1 MERFKYVLTHKVIVH
16 LPAFRMMLFSMVLY
30 FSLFHRSLLVFEF
43 VTVFLTFNA
52 ITFVLVLFT
61 LLSCAC
67 YILNWCIN
75 VKLGDTVV
83 LSLVFVLP
91 YIYPSFLKVNITTSL
106 IRYIPMSLVLC
117 MYILSSSESG
127 FFFK

>member
-1 MERFKYVLTHKVIVH
+1 
-16 LPAFRMMLFSMVLY
+16 MMLFSMVLY

-43 VTVFLTFNA
+43 VTAFLTFNA

-91 YIYPSFLKVNITTSL
+91 YTYPSFLKVNITTSL

-127 FFFK
+127 FF

>member
-43 VTVFLTFNA
+43 VTAFLTFNA

-91 YIYPSFLKVNITTSL
+91 YTYPSFLKVNITTSL

-117 MYILSSSESG
+117 MYILSSSEPG
-127 FFFK
+127 FF

>member
-30 FSLFHRSLLVFEF
+30 FSFFHRSLLVFEF
-43 VTVFLTFNA
+43 VTAFLTFNA

-106 IRYIPMSLVLC
+106 ITCRYIPMSLVLC

-127 FFFK
+127 FF

>member
-1 MERFKYVLTHKVIVH
+1 
-16 LPAFRMMLFSMVLY
+16 MMLFSMVLY

-43 VTVFLTFNA
+43 DRTFLTFNA
-52 ITFVLVLFT
+52 ITFVLVLLM
-61 LLSCAC
+61 LLWCVC

-91 YIYPSFLKVNITTSL
+91 YISKFCESKYN
-106 IRYIPMSLVLC
+106 YI
-117 MYILSSSESG
+117 IN
-127 FFFK
+127 

>member
-1 MERFKYVLTHKVIVH
+1 
-16 LPAFRMMLFSMVLY
+16 MLFSMVLY

-43 VTVFLTFNA
+43 DRTFLTFNA
-52 ITFVLVLFT
+52 ITFVLVLLT
-61 LLSCAC
+61 LLWCVC
-67 YILNWCIN
+67 YILYWCIN

-91 YIYPSFLKVNITTSL
+91 YIYPRFLKVNITTSL

-127 FFFK
+127 FFLNSNNIVGLFNYCCNCVSTCTK

>member
-1 MERFKYVLTHKVIVH
+1 
-16 LPAFRMMLFSMVLY
+16 MMLFSMVLY

-43 VTVFLTFNA
+43 VTAFLTFNA
-52 ITFVLVLFT
+52 ITFVLVLLT
-61 LLSCAC
+61 LLWCAC

-91 YIYPSFLKVNITTSL
+91 YIYPRFLKVNITTSL

-127 FFFK
+127 FFLNSNNIVGLFNYCCNCVSTCTN

>member
-30 FSLFHRSLLVFEF
+30 FSFFHRSLLVFEF
-43 VTVFLTFNA
+43 VTAFLTFNA

-106 IRYIPMSLVLC
+106 IRYIPMSQTLHV
-117 MYILSSSESG
+117 YTRYTSIYTKTE
-127 FFFK
+127 

>member
-1 MERFKYVLTHKVIVH
+1 MKRFKCMLTHKVIVH
-16 LPAFRMMLFSMVLY
+16 LAAFWMMLFSMVLY
-30 FSLFHRSLLVFEF
+30 FSFFHRSLLAFEF
-43 VTVFLTFNA
+43 DTAFLTFNA
-52 ITFVLVLFT
+52 ITFALVLFT
-61 LLSCAC
+61 LLWCVC

-117 MYILSSSESG
+117 MYILSCSESV
-127 FFFK
+127 FF

>member
-1 MERFKYVLTHKVIVH
+1 MLTHKVIVH
-16 LPAFRMMLFSMVLY
+16 LPASRMMLFSMVLY
-30 FSLFHRSLLVFEF
+30 FPLFHRSLLVFEF
-43 VTVFLTFNA
+43 DRTFLTFNA
-52 ITFVLVLFT
+52 ITFVLVLLT
-61 LLSCAC
+61 LLWCVC

-127 FFFK
+127 FF

>member
-1 MERFKYVLTHKVIVH
+1 
-16 LPAFRMMLFSMVLY
+16 MMLFSMVLY

-43 VTVFLTFNA
+43 GTAFLTFNA
-52 ITFVLVLFT
+52 ITFVLVLLT
-61 LLSCAC
+61 LLWCAY

-91 YIYPSFLKVNITTSL
+91 YYPSFLKVNITTSL
-106 IRYIPMSLVLC
+106 IRYIPMSLVLF
-117 MYILSSSESG
+117 MYILSSSESV
-127 FFFK
+127 FFK